1 MKNEIK
7 VTHHTYKPS
16 YFAKMKEYIDDDIIS
31 YILTRLD
38 SEYNDVVENIRSR
51 IDCIWLSDLFA
62 QLFIVEAM
70 NENQNQS
77 TMSANAAV

>member
-1 MKNEIK
+1 
-7 VTHHTYKPS
+7 
-16 YFAKMKEYIDDDIIS
+16 MKEYIDDDIIS